1 MRRLNKKHW
10 VIIIAVVLA
19 AAAAVASWIGLHKQ
33 INQATKREM
42 VVTVVADMPPM
53 TMLTAGNVKL
63 IDVPLSSVNEY
74 IVKAP
79 ADIIGQITTVPLFS
93 GGMIDKRVIAQPSIL
108 GNCQLVGIYTDPAR
122 YAGVQENDVVD
133 IYWVQQDKQPLAA
146 VIIAKD
152 AKVYKIADEAG
163 STIKSNN
170 VVTQAVNSATKA
182 PKIVYLLVKP
192 EEAPYVINGAID
204 NKTMALVKKSLQG
217 GAN

>member
-53 TMLTAGNVKL
+53 TMLTAENVKL
-63 IDVPLSSVNEY
+63 IDVPLSSVNEHT
-74 IVKAP
+74 VKAP

-133 IYWVQQDKQPLAA
+133 VYWVQQDKQPLAA